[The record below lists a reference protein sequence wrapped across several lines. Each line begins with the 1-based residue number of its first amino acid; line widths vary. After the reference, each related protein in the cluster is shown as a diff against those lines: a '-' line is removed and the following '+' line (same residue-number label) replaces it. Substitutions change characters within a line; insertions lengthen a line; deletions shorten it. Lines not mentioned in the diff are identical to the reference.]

1 MGLVLAVRHP
11 MVVEVRGGREALAAQ
26 RALVRLLAG
35 VYPCVCVEGG
45 GCAEPLAAH
54 GAHVRPLTLTGTN
67 RRRSEHYHN
76 TRRLS
81 PVPGQQYAVSPTSNE
96 T

>member
-54 GAHVRPLTLTGTN
+54 GAHVRPLTFLLRSIQSSDQRGFNEHTVRQGTVATLTG
-67 RRRSEHYHN
+67 SE
-76 TRRLS
+76 
-81 PVPGQQYAVSPTSNE
+81 E
-96 T
+96 

>member
-26 RALVRLLAG
+26 RALVWPLAG

-54 GAHVRPLTLTGTN
+54 GAHVRPLTDATFFLD
-67 RRRSEHYHN
+67 
-76 TRRLS
+76 
-81 PVPGQQYAVSPTSNE
+81 
-96 T
+96 